1 MKKQVLILSK
11 VFPVSHTSAGAPT
24 GFEEKFLKQKI
35 HTIRSNYD
43 FWESKKKGINEGRMV
58 LSIRQWTGKPYCSPQ
73 KEICQIHNISLQ
85 KVTMVYAI
93 DEEYPW
99 VWINGKAVDIHEVA
113 KNDGLSVSDFIE
125 WFFGSNKT
133 HKKGIFDG
141 VCIQF
146 TDFRY

>member
-85 KVTMVYAI
+85 KVAIVYT
-93 DEEYPW
+93 DQQSPW
-99 VWINGKAVDIHEVA
+99 VLIDGWDVDIRKVA
-113 KNDGLSVSDFIE
+113 RNDGLSVADFIE
-125 WFFGSNKT
+125 WFSMSNET
-133 HKKGIFDG
+133 HETGIFTG